1 MNGTRTSIQRST
13 VTGFFALVGGSLA
26 IGLLGYHTSR
36 RSYALW
42 STRTVLALAIAALV
56 VLAAA
61 TLLVVAFRRAAGE
74 RRIRFWLPMTASAL
88 SLLACLGIAELA
100 VRLIVRPDPLGV
112 RFGARPLVPYSWR
125 AVADTNLS
133 RLRMLRSPA
142 SYFVE
147 DSLLGWSVGADRE
160 SRDGMYRSSEDG
172 IRTLRR
178 AEPLRAAGIR
188 RRVAL
193 FGDSFTFSMEVP
205 FDQSWAYALG
215 TMLPPG
221 TQILDFGVDGFGVD
235 QSYLR
240 FHRDA
245 RKWAPS
251 VDVLTFIQ
259 DDLYRTVSSYPF
271 LRGWTYPFSRPRLF
285 VDGDGLRMEN
295 VPVLPAD
302 SIFAKASIAEVPFVN
317 RDIFFNA
324 DLWTPHVLYH
334 SYLVRLVVTLF
345 PRWPLPNE
353 GTGTDVIVPLAT
365 RIIEQFV
372 REARAEGAEPL
383 VVYVPGRSDFASADP
398 LLTPAIG
405 RLLAERGIQL
415 HDVTDCVTHRVA
427 PRAMFLDG
435 RPHYTGA
442 ANAAVAAC
450 VQPFIAPLLR

>member
-1 MNGTRTSIQRST
+1 MNGTRASTQRST
-13 VTGFFALVGGSLA
+13 IAGFFVLVAASLA
-26 IGLLGYHTSR
+26 IGLLWYHTSR
-36 RSYALW
+36 RSYTQW
-42 STRTVLALAIAALV
+42 STRTMLAFIVAALV
-56 VLAAA
+56 AAGA
-61 TLLVVAFRRAAGE
+61 LTLLVVAFRRASGD
-74 RRIRFWLPMTASAL
+74 RRIRFWLPVTASAI
-88 SLLACLGIAELA
+88 SLIACLGIAELA
-100 VRLIVRPDPLGV
+100 VRLAVRPDPLGV
-112 RFGARPLVPYSWR
+112 RFGARPLIPYSWR

-133 RLRMLRSPA
+133 RLSMLRSPA

-147 DSLLGWSVGADRE
+147 DTLLGWSVGADRE
-160 SRDGMYRSSEDG
+160 SRDGLYRSSEDG
-172 IRTLRR
+172 IRTLKRG
-178 AEPLRAAGIR
+178 EPLRAPGTA

-215 TMLPPG
+215 PMLPSG
-221 TQILDFGVDGFGVD
+221 TQVLDFGVDGFGVD

-285 VDGDGLRMEN
+285 VDGDRLRLEN

-302 SIFAKASIAEVPFVN
+302 SIFAKPSIAEVPFVD

-372 REARAEGAEPL
+372 REARAEGAQPL
-383 VVYVPGRSDFASADP
+383 VVYVPGRSDFASPDP
-398 LLTPAIG
+398 LLTPTIG
-405 RLLAERGIQL
+405 RLLGARGIPL
-415 HDVTDCVTHRVA
+415 HDVTECVTHRVA
-427 PRAMFLDG
+427 PGAMFLEG

-442 ANAAVAAC
+442 TNAAVAAC
-450 VQPFIAPLLR
+450 VQPFITSLLR